1 MQKILFA
8 TLFSFML
15 LFTITSQAE
24 KRRVLFIG
32 NSYIYV
38 NDLPLTLQT
47 LALSFGDSIEYES
60 NAIGGATLQMHTTNA
75 TTIAK
80 LLAPGWDYVIIQAQS
95 QEPSFSP
102 SQVSANTYPYA
113 QILDSLAHAGNP
125 CVETMFFMTWGRK
138 NGDASNCAA
147 YPPVCTF
154 EGMQQRLRESY
165 LEMTMMNNA
174 TCAPV
179 GAAWKYLINNFSG
192 INLYQADESHPS
204 IHGTYLTACVFYS
217 SIFHKESNG
226 SPAWP
231 IGILTWEGLT
241 LQNAASRVVLD
252 SLETWQQYGSIPSAK
267 YTETHTGNTYNF
279 TNASL
284 RSTNYAW
291 DFGDGSPINNATS
304 PTHTYAASGTYTVKL
319 KAMNTCG
326 KYDIFLDTMYVNT
339 FPNAVSSFETNDS
352 FTSNYNNGY
361 VHIFSSI
368 QLQNIQVYNVQG
380 ALVKQGKLQD
390 QKLYVGDLAKGMYF
404 MQAHDG
410 KRWLHGSLVVN

>member
-8 TLFSFML
+8 SLFSFIL
-15 LFTITSQAE
+15 LLAITVQAE

-47 LALSFGDSIEYES
+47 LAYSFGDSIEYES
-60 NAIGGATLQMHTTNA
+60 NAIGGATLQMHSTNA

-102 SQVSANTYPYA
+102 SQVSTDTYPYA
-113 QILDSLAHAGNP
+113 KILDSLAHAGNP
-125 CVETMFFMTWGRK
+125 CVETIFYMTWGRK
-138 NGDASNCAA
+138 NGDASNCSF

-174 TCAPV
+174 TCAPA
-179 GAAWKYLINNFSG
+179 GTAWKYLINHFAG
-192 INLYQADESHPS
+192 IELYQADESHPS
-204 IHGTYLTACVFYS
+204 IHGTYLTACVLYS
-217 SIFHKESNG
+217 TIYHKESNG

-241 LQNAASRVVLD
+241 LQNSASRVVLD
-252 SLETWQQYGSIPSAK
+252 SLETWQQYGSLPSAK
-267 YTETHTGNTYNF
+267 FSETHTGNTYNF

-284 RSTNYAW
+284 RSTNYDW
-291 DFGDGSPINNATS
+291 DFGDGSPINNTS
-304 PTHTYAASGTYTVKL
+304 NPTHTYATGTFIVKL
-319 KAMNTCG
+319 KAMNSCG
-326 KYDIFLDTMYVNT
+326 KYDVFLDTMYVNT
-339 FPNAVSSFETNDS
+339 FPNSVSSIDS
-352 FTSNYNNGY
+352 KNTFTSNFENGY
-361 VHIFSSI
+361 LHISSSF
-368 QLQNIQVYNVQG
+368 QLQSIKVYNAQG
-380 ALVKQGKLQD
+380 ALVKQGLLQD
-390 QKLYVGDLAKGMYF
+390 QKLYLGDLTKGIYF
-404 MQAHDG
+404 LQANDG
-410 KRWLHGSLVVN
+410 KRWLHSSLVVN